1 MQLKNVSILTVCLY
15 LFFSLTK
22 ADQIERR
29 RKQEDGGTRS
39 PRGHVGGRRGEDA
52 SRVEIWI
59 RPTGHPGTS
68 RPTGS
73 ESGKDSEQ
81 DGELGTLSP
90 SDVSAFLNICHLLCS
105 QLNSFQ
111 SFASEK

>member
-1 MQLKNVSILTVCLY
+1 MALLNNIGCAAGKCQYSYCHMCSSL
-15 LFFSLTK
+15 LTK
-22 ADQIERR
+22 ADQIECR
-29 RKQEDGGTRS
+29 RKQEVDGGTRG

-52 SRVEIWI
+52 TRVEIWI

-68 RPTGS
+68 RLTGS

-90 SDVSAFLNICHLLCS
+90 SDVSAYVKICVIFSAHS
-105 QLNSFQ
+105 
-111 SFASEK
+111 

>member
-1 MQLKNVSILTVCLY
+1 MQLKNVNILSVICSSL
-15 LFFSLTK
+15 LTK

-29 RKQEDGGTRS
+29 RKQEADGGTHG

-52 SRVEIWI
+52 TRVEIWI

-81 DGELGTLSP
+81 DGELGTLSA
-90 SDVSAFLNICHLLCS
+90 SDVSAYENMCVICSSHS
-105 QLNSFQ
+105 
-111 SFASEK
+111 